1 MANYKHSLQIE
12 FPAHEFSLCERPR
25 NRAETWSL
33 KGFYGRSETLL
44 SVLCHCPTSCREYL
58 AGYFIGLGWQTRTA
72 LALNRRP
79 SNQIQAE
86 VTLPETLEGPETD
99 LRLVSP

>member
-44 SVLCHCPTSCREYL
+44 
-58 AGYFIGLGWQTRTA
+58 
-72 LALNRRP
+72 
-79 SNQIQAE
+79 
-86 VTLPETLEGPETD
+86 
-99 LRLVSP
+99 